1 MKKLSILF
9 IGIGFSAVSV
19 AQTTKPTEKM
29 TAKKVESKVATEK
42 IEVSTIPSGKGHRA
56 KAIRKEEAPLNK
68 KVQKK

>member
-9 IGIGFSAVSV
+9 IGLGFSAVSV
-19 AQTTKPTEKM
+19 AQTTKPTEKV
-29 TAKKVESKVATEK
+29 TAKKVESKVVTKKVEKQTVPATN
-42 IEVSTIPSGKGHRA
+42 GKRA